1 MTLPVP
7 RRGRTFLLVSTAAAV
22 ALVAGPML
30 AAAQPPPAGAPPASG
45 SADTAKK
52 APAKAGAAKE
62 APAKTSSASYSVG
75 VSMGEQLRASG
86 VPPELVN
93 AQQLAQGVHDAISG
107 KASMTDKDRENLRGL
122 VDSVG
127 ESNHRAAAKF
137 LAENGKKSDI
147 VTTASGLQYKVLAA
161 GSGASPK
168 PNDEVTVNYRGTL
181 INGTEFDS
189 SYKRGQPANFQVN
202 RVIPGWTE
210 ALGLMKPGAKFQLF
224 IPPQLAYDLRSA
236 PPIPPGSALIF
247 EVELVSVKAA
257 PAAAQPAAPA
267 PPGASAQPA
276 TPPPAPPPK

>member
-1 MTLPVP
+1 MTLPAP
-7 RRGRTFLLVSTAAAV
+7 RRGRTFLFVSTAAAV

-30 AAAQPPPAGAPPASG
+30 AAAQPPPAGAAPPAG
-45 SADTAKK
+45 TADTAKK

-62 APAKTSSASYSVG
+62 APAKTGSASYSVG

-86 VPPELVN
+86 VPPELIN

-137 LAENGKKSDI
+137 LADNGKKSDV

-161 GSGASPK
+161 GSGAAPK

-210 ALGLMKPGAKFQLF
+210 ALGLMKPGAKWQLF

-257 PAAAQPAAPA
+257 PPAVPQPAAP
-267 PPGASAQPA
+267 AQPA
-276 TPPPAPPPK
+276 TPPPAQPAK

>member
-1 MTLPVP
+1 MTLPAP
-7 RRGRTFLLVSTAAAV
+7 RRSRTFLFVSTAAAV

-30 AAAQPPPAGAPPASG
+30 AAAQPPRAGAAPRG
-45 SADTAKK
+45 TADTAKK

-62 APAKTSSASYSVG
+62 APAKTGSASYSVG

-86 VPPELVN
+86 VPPDLIN

-107 KASMTDKDRENLRGL
+107 KASMTDKDRENLRSL

-137 LAENGKKSDI
+137 LADNGKKSDV

-161 GSGASPK
+161 GSGAAPK

-189 SYKRGQPANFQVN
+189 SYKP
-202 RVIPGWTE
+202 
-210 ALGLMKPGAKFQLF
+210 
-224 IPPQLAYDLRSA
+224 
-236 PPIPPGSALIF
+236 
-247 EVELVSVKAA
+247 
-257 PAAAQPAAPA
+257 
-267 PPGASAQPA
+267 
-276 TPPPAPPPK
+276 

>member
-1 MTLPVP
+1 MTLPAP
-7 RRGRTFLLVSTAAAV
+7 RRGRTFLLVSTAAV
-22 ALVAGPML
+22 ALVAGSML
-30 AAAQPPPAGAPPASG
+30 APAQPPPSGAAPSSETAAP
-45 SADTAKK
+45 AKK

-86 VPPELVN
+86 VPPDLIN

-137 LAENGKKSDI
+137 LADNGKKSDV

-189 SYKRGQPANFQVN
+189 SFKRGEPATFPVN
-202 RVIPGWTE
+202 RVIKGWTE
-210 ALGLMKPGAKFQLF
+210 ALQLMKPGAKYQLV
-224 IPPQLAYDLRSA
+224 IPSELAYGPGGTGGAVTGRVAKRRDGLSLGRS
-236 PPIPPGSALIF
+236 
-247 EVELVSVKAA
+247 
-257 PAAAQPAAPA
+257 
-267 PPGASAQPA
+267 
-276 TPPPAPPPK
+276 

>member
-1 MTLPVP
+1 MPACWDRPRLPRSTSAPPSCIGPNGSWLRASSARRNSPRCRARIRRHLTTASPKDARQPGSGAKSAARGPAISHTPDPPHAFEGQPMTLPAP
-7 RRGRTFLLVSTAAAV
+7 RRGRTFLFVSTAAAV

-30 AAAQPPPAGAPPASG
+30 AAAQPPPAGAAPPAG
-45 SADTAKK
+45 TADTAKK

-86 VPPELVN
+86 VPPDLIN

-137 LAENGKKSDI
+137 LADNGKKSDV

-168 PNDEVTVNYRGTL
+168 PN
-181 INGTEFDS
+181 
-189 SYKRGQPANFQVN
+189 
-202 RVIPGWTE
+202 
-210 ALGLMKPGAKFQLF
+210 
-224 IPPQLAYDLRSA
+224 
-236 PPIPPGSALIF
+236 
-247 EVELVSVKAA
+247 
-257 PAAAQPAAPA
+257 
-267 PPGASAQPA
+267 
-276 TPPPAPPPK
+276 